1 MSLIGRSDKKG
12 YRKHSFLDKPRMKGE
27 LKNKKQIEATLAK
40 IKEQITK
47 KQSMPKRKSN
57 LSHTK
62 RSANKKGSSR
72 KSDLSESFKRNE
84 KIFDSDDSGVKRDL
98 IDTPN
103 NIQSYTELSYSID
116 NAEKANRLK
125 ENISKQLH
133 DYNKKSRKK
142 DINAI
147 EIDDDLNDLFVSSQ
161 NYRTNESP
169 QRKIEL
175 EIDSE
180 DSWELKYET
189 IEPENQISLFK
200 IVHNSSNN
208 DSNKIPK
215 NYKIFSCGVFV
226 AYDPEKHKKRSYQ
239 QSNQF
244 KLINLKNSEQ
254 KSSVLGKEFDY
265 DFAYKGNSSSNE
277 IVIKS
282 QNNSLD
288 QLADKNEPDRNVIIG
303 SDSEEMSDSHL
314 PEINEVTERGSSEFD
329 KETRNGLGRVYSDLS
344 GSGELQSIKIRNQH
358 FINSKLGWKKNDS
371 LRTDQNSKTGDLPG
385 RDKLSSS
392 NKNVGV
398 DSSYTQSNTSGYYL
412 TRNNIT
418 QQSER
423 IVKMGVLEDRKDDID
438 KGLFNRLSLKPA
450 QKKDN
455 YSIEMG
461 FDHENQISNNTKTD
475 ELIEIEEVE
484 FERVGN
490 LASEDELDSPIEIS
504 KKNKELNVN
513 KCVSPMFRS
522 SKNKLQKGGGVVR
535 NSLEKSREEIIGIQ
549 KAHMVRLMENN
560 ISITSDSEF
569 EEIRNPKRRT
579 YDNLTEDNLPDELLE
594 KKVINQKNLTAR
606 TGDWLKNIKK
616 KKSKEA
622 NFKYNKL
629 KPKLTKPTKPIRG
642 SYLPGRL
649 KTSYKSK
656 QTRFPKISLTK
667 GTPDK
672 VSKNMMENA
681 HNSYLIKNKTN
692 DKKKYTVN
700 SYRQQNTKQKDQK
713 VKKKFVKKIMTGLK
727 IKTQQTSRKPT
738 VELKKEA
745 KEPEPIK
752 KKIKETNKYN
762 PKYLKSKN
770 QSFKFKDVIYMKD
783 SSENNNI
790 FNQNN
795 QRDQYHFS
803 NKYKKNKL
811 QSFQS
816 KGNNSC
822 KTKNSQKRNTSCS
835 MNSSRIMGLKDS
847 HLRNHKKKSI
857 NSERLIKRNSILEG
871 SKPIKP
877 ISTKLIL
884 RSARHMTTKTSLPS
898 KKEIDHLK
906 PRISKNRH
914 SNTSSK
920 KEHDSHYYFFTDIF
934 KELAKIVFKQCD
946 TQIFKNQFQNFIR
959 TLVNKKTIEIN
970 ENETDERSHSMIKF
984 AIKNHD
990 QFETHII
997 HFMSQYLSLTRPRV
1011 KAILEGIRSRV

>member
-1 MSLIGRSDKKG
+1 MRITYEDMLRILERSKERIVDRHHGITKANFLESHRILKSLVNVNFPLSNLFMLLKSCWLPYGDDDTIVELELEQIVYQLHRKNLEEYEPNLNSLEIIQTTSKSNNFNSIISSKKITEHNSKSTSKGQLPSEELLDESIYKSKIQKDLISSGIDSRVQSYHEIKRSNDKVEGLKSSRLVERKSPRSNRAVHNSNVFFYKDDADQKNYRVRVDMIDDMDEKEVEESRRTYLSHFNEMKFINKSLEKQQINSIGNHLDLPQPHKKPRSHSPKFKPEKKVKSKKTQKKKLSLIGRSDKKG

-392 NKNVGV
+392 NKNAGV

-522 SKNKLQKGGGVVR
+522 SKNKLQKGGGIVR

-681 HNSYLIKNKTN
+681 HH
-692 DKKKYTVN
+692 
-700 SYRQQNTKQKDQK
+700 
-713 VKKKFVKKIMTGLK
+713 FFLK
-727 IKTQQTSRKPT
+727 
-738 VELKKEA
+738 
-745 KEPEPIK
+745 
-752 KKIKETNKYN
+752 
-762 PKYLKSKN
+762 
-770 QSFKFKDVIYMKD
+770 
-783 SSENNNI
+783 
-790 FNQNN
+790 
-795 QRDQYHFS
+795 
-803 NKYKKNKL
+803 
-811 QSFQS
+811 
-816 KGNNSC
+816 
-822 KTKNSQKRNTSCS
+822 
-835 MNSSRIMGLKDS
+835 
-847 HLRNHKKKSI
+847 
-857 NSERLIKRNSILEG
+857 
-871 SKPIKP
+871 
-877 ISTKLIL
+877 
-884 RSARHMTTKTSLPS
+884 
-898 KKEIDHLK
+898 
-906 PRISKNRH
+906 
-914 SNTSSK
+914 
-920 KEHDSHYYFFTDIF
+920 
-934 KELAKIVFKQCD
+934 
-946 TQIFKNQFQNFIR
+946 
-959 TLVNKKTIEIN
+959 
-970 ENETDERSHSMIKF
+970 
-984 AIKNHD
+984 
-990 QFETHII
+990 
-997 HFMSQYLSLTRPRV
+997 
-1011 KAILEGIRSRV
+1011 